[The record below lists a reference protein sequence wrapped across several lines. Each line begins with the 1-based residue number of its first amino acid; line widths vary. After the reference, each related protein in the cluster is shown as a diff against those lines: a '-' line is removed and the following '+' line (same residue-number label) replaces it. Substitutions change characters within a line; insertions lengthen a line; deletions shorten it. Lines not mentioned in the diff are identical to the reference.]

1 MLGSAEYARNM
12 RATQSGVNDQSAR
25 RRRQHQVTPEEAE
38 ARWEQAKKDHMI
50 PFHKMA
56 LLTMAATAPAFIMVF
71 MYTEPDV
78 GWHWAV
84 KREYPPIYDVD
95 EPIILGKEQCAAFR
109 RSTSDFRRAAPAGL
123 PNSGAVYLL
132 SLIHI

>member
-78 GWHWAV
+78 GWHHAV
-84 KREYPPIYDVD
+84 KAVH
-95 EPIILGKEQCAAFR
+95 K
-109 RSTSDFRRAAPAGL
+109 STSESAIASRRWRGVSE
-123 PNSGAVYLL
+123 N
-132 SLIHI
+132 

>member
-71 MYTEPDV
+71 MYTEPDI
-78 GWHWAV
+78 GWHHAV
-84 KREYPPIYDVD
+84 KRCVEI
-95 EPIILGKEQCAAFR
+95 KFR
-109 RSTSDFRRAAPAGL
+109 TPHAIGATS
-123 PNSGAVYLL
+123 S
-132 SLIHI
+132 S

>member
-25 RRRQHQVTPEEAE
+25 RRRQPQISPEEAE
-38 ARWEQAKKDHMI
+38 ARWEQAKRDHII

-78 GWHWAV
+78 GWHWASLWQPG
-84 KREYPPIYDVD
+84 RGPTLSWQSPFE
-95 EPIILGKEQCAAFR
+95 AAF
-109 RSTSDFRRAAPAGL
+109 
-123 PNSGAVYLL
+123 
-132 SLIHI
+132 

>member
-1 MLGSAEYARNM
+1 MLGSAEYARNMSAM

-25 RRRQHQVTPEEAE
+25 RRRQRPDGITPEEAE
-38 ARWEQAKKDHMI
+38 ARWEQAKRDHMI

-56 LLTMAATAPAFIMVF
+56 LLTMAATAPAFVMVF

-84 KREYPPIYDVD
+84 KR
-95 EPIILGKEQCAAFR
+95 A
-109 RSTSDFRRAAPAGL
+109 
-123 PNSGAVYLL
+123 
-132 SLIHI
+132 

>member
-38 ARWEQAKKDHMI
+38 ARWEQAKRDHMI

-56 LLTMAATAPAFIMVF
+56 LLASPCVEIKFQAHCGLMA
-71 MYTEPDV
+71 
-78 GWHWAV
+78 
-84 KREYPPIYDVD
+84 
-95 EPIILGKEQCAAFR
+95 
-109 RSTSDFRRAAPAGL
+109 
-123 PNSGAVYLL
+123 
-132 SLIHI
+132 

>member
-1 MLGSAEYARNM
+1 M

-56 LLTMAATAPAFIMVF
+56 LLTMAATAPAFVMVF

-84 KREYPPIYDVD
+84 TRAYPPIYDVE

-109 RSTSDFRRAAPAGL
+109 NLHQILEERRRRACLRQARSTSG
-123 PNSGAVYLL
+123 NY
-132 SLIHI
+132 